1 MKIWNLCNISINFH
15 NRHSCIWLHISR
27 PFCPDG
33 VGPLFIGIPK
43 PKEEEYRNRRKKKLA
58 GGQVMIYTR
67 YIYIAK
73 PGLPQKYNSAAPPDN
88 HTVCKLLSVHENDT
102 HSQNRRSTGKLNPA
116 ARSTSGQLH
125 PKRLL
130 FNIKLSWLSSDSY
143 PTALRFLS
151 CLANFPSWLQYIRC
165 GSLCQRNISEQ
176 QWLLN
181 FEKCNNLEKWKFS
194 IMY

>member
-1 MKIWNLCNISINFH
+1 MAAYFTPILSRWFWTS
-15 NRHSCIWLHISR
+15 LHWYTKTQ
-27 PFCPDG
+27 G
-33 VGPLFIGIPK
+33 
-43 PKEEEYRNRRKKKLA
+43 RRIQEQEKKKKLRV
-58 GGQVMIYTR
+58 GKLWYPPD
-67 YIYIAK
+67 IYIAK

-88 HTVCKLLSVHENDT
+88 HTVCKLLSVHKNDT
-102 HSQNRRSTGKLNPA
+102 HSQNRRSTGKLSPA

-130 FNIKLSWLSSDSY
+130 FNVKLSWLSSDSY
-143 PTALRFLS
+143 PTALWFLS
-151 CLANFPSWLQYIRC
+151 RLANFPSWLQYIRC

-176 QWLLN
+176 QWLFN